1 MKPLDD
7 QLREALRRRDPGPD
21 FTARVLA
28 RAAAGP
34 VPRESLWRRLAA
46 ALSGMNLRW
55 ATAALACLLVV
66 AAGVG
71 YRERQVRIQGE
82 AAKEQLVRAL
92 QIAGSKLNHAREKVR
107 ELNAPRGES

>member
-7 QLREALRRRDPGPD
+7 QLREALRRRDPGPE

-28 RAAAGP
+28 RAAAAP
-34 VPRESLWRRLAA
+34 RKRESVWRRFPA
-46 ALSGMNLRW
+46 ALGGMNLRW

-66 AAGVG
+66 AGGIG
-71 YRERQVRIQGE
+71 YHERQVRIQGE

-92 QIAGSKLNHAREKVR
+92 KIASSKLNHAREKVR
-107 ELNAPRGES
+107 ELNVPRGES